1 MQRLKIAPSILASD
15 FGRLSEEAKR
25 AQESGADLLHLD
37 VMDGHFVPNLTFGPQ
52 VVEALKKAVKIPL
65 DVHLMI
71 TRPDRYAEAFINAG
85 ADYLTVHAEA
95 EHDLLKTLRFIRSR
109 GVKAGPA
116 INPDRPVDLIRD
128 VLAESDIVLIMSV
141 FPGFGGQKFMSEVL
155 NKVEELSLLKKQKGF
170 HYEIEIDGGINA
182 STIIPS
188 KRAGIEIAVAGTALF
203 GAADMKSAI
212 QQMKD
217 V

>member
-95 EHDLLKTLRFIRSR
+95 EHDLLQTLRFIRSR

-116 INPDRPVDLIRD
+116 INP
-128 VLAESDIVLIMSV
+128 EYS
-141 FPGFGGQKFMSEVL
+141 G
-155 NKVEELSLLKKQKGF
+155 
-170 HYEIEIDGGINA
+170 
-182 STIIPS
+182 
-188 KRAGIEIAVAGTALF
+188 
-203 GAADMKSAI
+203 
-212 QQMKD
+212 
-217 V
+217 

>member
-1 MQRLKIAPSILASD
+1 MQLLKIAPSILASD
-15 FGRLSEEAKR
+15 FGRLSEDARR
-25 AQESGADLLHLD
+25 AEESGADLLHLD

-71 TRPDRYAEAFINAG
+71 SNPDRYAQSFINAG

-95 EHDLLKTLRFIRSR
+95 EHDLAQTMNFIHSKGIKT
-109 GVKAGPA
+109 GPA
-116 INPDRPVDLIRD
+116 LNPDKPLDLIRQ
-128 VLAESDIVLIMSV
+128 VLEVSDLVLIMSV
-141 FPGFGGQKFMSEVL
+141 FPGFGGQRFMPEVL
-155 NKVEELSLLKKQKGF
+155 AKVQELSLLKKQKGY

-182 STIIPS
+182 ETVVLA
-188 KRAGIEIAVAGTALF
+188 KKAGIEIAVAGTALF
-203 GAADMKSAI
+203 GAENMRSAI